1 MPNWCDGGLEV
12 EGEKTQLEEL
22 RDFLNSPYERKYAGD
37 GETITKFSN
46 PVFSFWNVVKPEE
59 HEMNAYVNTEAWWD
73 WNITNWGTKWDI
85 ANVDGVNSYETYV
98 SDRISESGELGY
110 SFFTAWSPCS
120 PVISLLAKKFP
131 TLKFTY
137 TYSEPGMDFW
147 GIETY
152 AYGGLVSEV
161 GGELSHKAYQLM
173 GSVDSC
179 NCSEGDEEYFY
190 KDCPKN
196 VSVA

>member
-1 MPNWCDGGLEV
+1 MPNWCSGDLVV
-12 EGEKTQLEEL
+12 EGEPAQLKEL
-22 RDFLNSPYERKYAGD
+22 MDFLNSPYERKYAGD

-85 ANVDGVNSYETYV
+85 ANVDGENSYRTYLNAETLD
-98 SDRISESGELGY
+98 SGKISYLFS
-110 SFFTAWSPCS
+110 TAWSPCS
-120 PVISLLAKKFP
+120 PVIELLAENFP

-137 TYSEPGMDFW
+137 TYSETGMDFW
-147 GIETY
+147 GVETY
-152 AYGGLVSEV
+152 AYGQLVSEV

-173 GSVDSC
+173 GDVESC
-179 NCSEGDEEYFY
+179 NCAWSEDEEYFY
-190 KDCPKN
+190 KDCPRP
-196 VSVA
+196 VAS